1 MGKVDP
7 GRTGHRT
14 RRRRWLRQLPA
25 VALVPVLL
33 LTAACT
39 TSTTARAGSDGSAA
53 AATPTPTA
61 SEAVVVM
68 DPADGAVDIAPE
80 ATITVRAEQGTL
92 EKVVLS
98 GGAPVPGQLS
108 PDRTTWTAT
117 GLFAG
122 TRYVLSARAEDRHGL
137 STLKTTSFTTLAPT
151 ATAKVKM
158 APVQDETVGVGMPIM
173 LTLTQPTAD
182 RAAVERRLTVESTPP
197 VTGSWYW
204 LSDSSLH
211 YRPQTYWPAN
221 TTVTVRMSL
230 RGVPFGN
237 GVYGEHDRIV
247 SFRTGDAMISR
258 VDVAGHHMT
267 VTQNGQHL
275 RTIPVTTGK
284 PGQATRAGIKI
295 ISEKYVDKR
304 MDAATTGVDSTDPDY
319 YVVDV
324 KYAMRVTNTG
334 EFLHAAP
341 WSVGSQGSDNVSHG
355 CTGMST
361 EDAGWLFDISRRG
374 DVVEYVNSDR
384 PLEPGNGITD
394 WNVPWEQWLQG
405 SAL

>member
-1 MGKVDP
+1 MGKVEM
-7 GRTGHRT
+7 
-14 RRRRWLRQLPA
+14 RRIAL
-25 VALVPVLL
+25 ALVPALL
-33 LTAACT
+33 LVAGCTSSGTAPAS
-39 TSTTARAGSDGSAA
+39 STAA
-53 AATPTPTA
+53 AAARPTPTV
-61 SEAVVVM
+61 SEALVVM
-68 DPADGAVDIAPE
+68 DPPDGAVDIAPD

-98 GGAPVPGQLS
+98 GGAAIPGTLS

-137 STLKTTSFTTLAPT
+137 STLQTTSFKTVVPT

-158 APVQDETVGVGMPIM
+158 SPVQDETVGIGMPIM
-173 LTLTQPTAD
+173 LTLTEPTAD
-182 RAAVERRLTVESTPP
+182 RAAVERRLTVESSTP

-204 LSDSSLH
+204 LSNTSLH

-221 TTVTVRMSL
+221 SAITVRMSL

-237 GVYGEHDRIV
+237 GVYGEQDRVV
-247 SFRTGDAMISR
+247 SFRTGDAMIST
-258 VDVAGHHMT
+258 VDVAGHQMT
-267 VTQNGQHL
+267 VTQNGQPL

-334 EFLHAAP
+334 EFVHAAP
-341 WSVGSQGSDNVSHG
+341 WSVGSQGNDNVSHG

-361 EDAGWLFDISRRG
+361 ENARWLFEISRRG

-394 WNVPWEQWLQG
+394 WNVPWDQWMQG

>member
-1 MGKVDP
+1 MRKVEV
-7 GRTGHRT
+7 
-14 RRRRWLRQLPA
+14 RRSVMRGIA
-25 VALVPVLL
+25 VALPALL
-33 LTAACT
+33 LVSGCT
-39 TSTTARAGSDGSAA
+39 NAGTRPAGSDASAA
-53 AATPTPTA
+53 AATPTSTA

-68 DPADGAVDIAPE
+68 DPPDKAVDIATD

-92 EKVVLS
+92 ERVVLS
-98 GGAPVPGQLS
+98 GGAPTPGTLS

-122 TRYVLSARAEDRHGL
+122 TRYVLSARAEDQHGL
-137 STLKTTSFTTLAPT
+137 STLQTTSFTTVAPT

-158 APVQDETVGVGMPIM
+158 APIQDETVGVGMPIM
-173 LTLTQPTAD
+173 LTLTEPTAD
-182 RAAVERRLTVESTPP
+182 RAAVERRLSVESSPP

-204 LSDSSLH
+204 LSDTSLH

-221 TTVTVRMSL
+221 TAITVRMAL

-237 GVYGEHDRIV
+237 GVYGEHDRVV
-247 SFRTGDAMISR
+247 SFRTGDAMIST
-258 VDVAGHHMT
+258 VDVAGHYMN
-267 VTQNGQHL
+267 VTQNGQLL

-334 EFLHAAP
+334 EFVHAAP

-355 CTGMST
+355 CTGLST
-361 EDAGWLFDISRRG
+361 EDARWLFDISRRG

-394 WNVPWEQWLQG
+394 WNVPWDKWLQG

>member
-1 MGKVDP
+1 M
-7 GRTGHRT
+7 
-14 RRRRWLRQLPA
+14 RRLRHA
-25 VALVPVLL
+25 AAASLVPLL
-33 LTAACT
+33 LVLGGCT
-39 TSTTARAGSDGSAA
+39 SGTTTPASDAAA

-68 DPADGAVDIAPE
+68 DPADGAVDIAPD
-80 ATITVRAEQGTL
+80 ATITVRAERGTL

-137 STLKTTSFTTLAPT
+137 STLTTTTFTTVAPT

-158 APVQDETVGVGMPIM
+158 SPIQDETVGIGMPIM
-173 LTLTQPTAD
+173 LTLTEPTAD
-182 RAAVERRLTVESTPP
+182 RAAVERRLSVESSPP

-204 LSDSSLH
+204 LSDTSLH

-221 TTVTVRMSL
+221 SSVTVRMAL
-230 RGVPFGN
+230 RGVPFGD
-237 GVYGEHDRIV
+237 GVYGEHDRVV
-247 SFRTGDAMISR
+247 SFRIGDAMVST

-267 VTQNGQHL
+267 VTQNGQLL

-341 WSVGSQGSDNVSHG
+341 WSVGSQGRDNVSHG

-361 EDAGWLFDISRRG
+361 EDARWLFEISRRG
-374 DVVEYVNSDR
+374 DVVEFVNSDR

-394 WNVPWEQWLQG
+394 WNVPWDQWVQG